1 MAIEACRKA
10 HLLFAGSGENLG
22 LKVGKLIERVDEWSH
37 NEHESK
43 DNALELMSRFKLE
56 KSACDAYKI
65 AFQNWKRAIETRQD
79 CESFDIKASTRAL
92 LGTGNASVFEFGF
105 NLNYPWGVPYISGS
119 TLKGAVS
126 SYLSRHGGIE
136 WSRHDGAVKSDA
148 QVELFGGIR
157 QGDGE
162 SYAGLLTFHDAW
174 LCPWDR
180 RTNNRGDWFDEDII
194 NPHYP
199 GYFREKRLP
208 DGTDNPIPIKIAA
221 LCPGLQ
227 FHITIQGPEEY
238 RKLAR
243 EVLIRLLAEEGIGGK
258 TAVGYGRFDYVKS
271 QDEVLDDARG
281 EIQQVS
287 SPERVKAVFDMFKNE
302 KSLHR
307 NLIDALERVDC
318 TKELEGAWASLHP
331 LGFLALLTSRGDLK
345 NLKMLND
352 RFKTF
357 EKSIQKWMEASSI
370 ESLSKSREGQALFRL
385 MLEKWPEEI
394 SASRDIKAVKELAFE
409 WSDTSFSADEL
420 LEIIESKKFS
430 WPPADGLRD
439 FIEHSGY
446 NIEEKELLLIA
457 LEEAG
462 L

>member
-10 HLLFAGSGENLG
+10 HLLFAGSGENLS

-43 DNALELMSRFKLE
+43 DNALKLMSCFKLE
-56 KSACDAYKI
+56 KSACNAYKI
-65 AFQNWKRAIETRQD
+65 AFQNWKSAIEGRQD
-79 CESFDIKASTRAL
+79 CESFDIKASTRVL

-105 NLNYPWGVPYISGS
+105 NLNYPWGIPYISGS

-126 SYLSRHGGIE
+126 SYLSRHGGTG
-136 WSRHDGAVKSDA
+136 WSRYDGAVKSDA

-157 QGDGE
+157 EESSQ

-199 GYFREKRLP
+199 GYYREQRLP

-227 FHITIQGPEEY
+227 FHVTIQGPEEY
-238 RKLAR
+238 RKLAK
-243 EVLIRLLAEEGIGGK
+243 EVLVRLLAEEGIGGK
-258 TAVGYGRFDYVKS
+258 TAVGYGRFTYVKS
-271 QDEVLDDARG
+271 QNEALDDARE
-281 EIQQVS
+281 EISQAS
-287 SPERVKAVFDMFKNE
+287 SPEKMKAVFEKFKTN
-302 KSLHR
+302 KSLQMD
-307 NLIDALERVDC
+307 LISALGRVDC
-318 TKELEGAWASLHP
+318 TKDLEGAWTSLHP
-331 LGFLALLTSRGDLK
+331 LGFLELLTRRGDLK
-345 NLKMLND
+345 NLRMLND
-352 RFKTF
+352 RFKNF
-357 EKSIQKWMEASSI
+357 EKSIQKWMEASRIDSV
-370 ESLSKSREGQALFRL
+370 SKSREGQALFRL
-385 MLEKWPEEI
+385 MLEKWSEEV
-394 SASRDIKAVKELAFE
+394 AGNRDIKAVKELAFE

-430 WPPADGLRD
+430 WPPADGLRY
-439 FIEHSGY
+439 FIENSER
-446 NIEEKELLLIA
+446 NSDERELLLLA